1 MMAKI
6 TLKTTHDI
14 EVKMQKLGRKSVEIC
29 ERAVYV
35 GAGIMADQIRRNLEK
50 NLEGSAYSTGDLEG
64 SLGIAPIQDDGL
76 GGIGT
81 KVGFD
86 GYDRKGT
93 PNALKARAME
103 SGTSRKPARPFVRP
117 AIKQVRATAKKAMA
131 DEVAKEIKKIMA

>member
-6 TLKTTHDI
+6 TLKTSHDI
-14 EVKMQKLGRKSVEIC
+14 EAKMQKLGRKSVEIC
-29 ERAVYV
+29 KRAVYE

-50 NLEGSAYSTGDLEG
+50 NLQGSESSTGDLVG
-64 SLGIAPIQDDGL
+64 SLGIAPIQDDGR
-76 GGIGT
+76 GGVGT

-103 SGTSRKPARPFVRP
+103 SGTSRQPARPFVRP
-117 AIKQVRATAKKAMA
+117 AVKQAREPAKRAMA
-131 DEVAKEIKKIMA
+131 DEVEKEIKKIMD